1 MKIELFWTNEDSF
14 KLNFPFYIAK
24 RYIIST
30 SKNNAINIINRIASM
45 GIIVG
50 ALALFVVLSVFSGLK
65 EFSLSFTNAM
75 DPDLKLNATLGKSI
89 VVTPIQERQIKQID
103 GLVSYSK
110 IIEERVLFTFDGKQ
124 EVTYLKGIDSLFTKV
139 NPIEKNLF
147 NGQWLA
153 PNTNQVVVGYGI
165 AQKFSMGLLDF
176 NRPLQVFVPKPGKGA
191 IENPEQAFNQ
201 SDLLPIGIYTI
212 NEDLDSKYVFAD
224 LGLAQELL
232 EFQPNQVSGLEIK
245 IQKGANE
252 KAVIEQL
259 QTIFKNTITVKNRAQ
274 LNESLYKMLNTEN
287 IAVYLIFT
295 LVIVVALFNLIGALI
310 MMILDKKGNLK
321 TLFNL
326 GVEIKDLRKI
336 FLLQGTLLSVF
347 GGGIG
352 LILGIVIIVLQQQFQ
367 LIMIT
372 PTLAYPVVFTLENVL
387 IVLGTIISLGFIA
400 SLIASSRVSKK
411 LLD

>member
-1 MKIELFWTNEDSF
+1 M
-14 KLNFPFYIAK
+14 NFPLYIAK
-24 RYIIST
+24 RYIISN
-30 SKNNAINIINRIASM
+30 SKNNAINTINRIASM

-50 ALALFVVLSVFSGLK
+50 SLALFVVLSVFTGLK
-65 EFSLSFTNAM
+65 DFSLSFTNDI
-75 DPDLKLNATLGKSI
+75 DPDLKVSTTLGKSFLI
-89 VVTPIQERQIKQID
+89 SPIQESQIKKID
-103 GLVSYSK
+103 GIASFSK

-124 EVTYLKGIDSLFTKV
+124 EVTYLKGIDSNFIKV
-139 NPIEKNLF
+139 NAIEKKLF
-147 NGQWLA
+147 NGQWLS
-153 PNTNQVVVGYGI
+153 PDTYQVVVGYGI
-165 AQKFSMGLLDF
+165 SQKFSMGLLDF
-176 NRPLQVFVPKPGKGA
+176 NNQLEVFVPKPGKGA
-191 IENPEQAFNQ
+191 IENPEQAFNKT
-201 SDLLPIGIYTI
+201 DIIPVGIYAI
-212 NEDLDSKYVFAD
+212 SEDLDSKYVFAD

-232 EFQPNQVSGLEIK
+232 EYNTNQISGIEIK
-245 IQKGANE
+245 TKTAADEAAI
-252 KAVIEQL
+252 IDQL
-259 QTIFKNTITVKNRAQ
+259 QTIFNNKITVKNRAQ

-321 TLFNL
+321 TMFNL
-326 GVEIKDLRKI
+326 GTEIKDLRKI

-347 GGGIG
+347 GGIIG
-352 LILGIVIIVLQQQFQ
+352 LVLGIVIVLLQQQYQ

-387 IVLGTIISLGFIA
+387 IVMTTIVTLGFIA

>member
-1 MKIELFWTNEDSF
+1 M
-14 KLNFPFYIAK
+14 NFPLYIAK
-24 RYIIST
+24 RYIFSN

-50 ALALFVVLSVFSGLK
+50 AMALFVVLSVFSGLK
-65 EFSLSFTNAM
+65 VFSLSFTNAI
-75 DPDLKLNATLGKSI
+75 DPDLKISSTLGKSFL
-89 VVTPIQERQIKQID
+89 VSPQQENQIKHIE
-103 GLVSYSK
+103 GVASYTK
-110 IIEERVLFTFDGKQ
+110 IIEERVLFTFNGKQ
-124 EVTYLKGIDSLFTKV
+124 EVTYLKGVDANFTKV
-139 NPIEKNLF
+139 NAIQQKLF
-147 NGQWLA
+147 NGQWFK
-153 PNTNQVVVGYGI
+153 PDTYQVVVGYGI

-176 NRPLQVFVPKPGKGA
+176 NNLLEVMAPKPGKGA
-191 IENPEQAFNQ
+191 IENPQDAFNTT
-201 SDLLPIGIYTI
+201 DLLPVGIYAI
-212 NEDLDSKYVFAD
+212 SEDLDSKYVFAD

-232 EFQPNQVSGLEIK
+232 QYQTNQISGMEFKTK
-245 IQKGANE
+245 IGADE
-252 KAVIEQL
+252 SAITTKL
-259 QTIFKNTITVKNRAQ
+259 QTIFNRKIRVKNRAQ

-295 LVIVVALFNLIGALI
+295 LVIIVALFNLIGALI

-326 GVEIKDLRKI
+326 GTEIKDLRKI

-347 GGGIG
+347 GGIIG
-352 LILGIVIIVLQQQFQ
+352 LVLGILIVLLQEHFQ

-387 IVLGTIISLGFIA
+387 LVMGTIVILGFIA

>member
-1 MKIELFWTNEDSF
+1 
-14 KLNFPFYIAK
+14 
-24 RYIIST
+24 
-30 SKNNAINIINRIASM
+30 M
-45 GIIVG
+45 GIIIG

-65 EFSLSFTNAM
+65 EFSLSFTNAI

-89 VVTPIQERQIKQID
+89 LITPEQERQIKQIN

-124 EVTYLKGIDSLFTKV
+124 QVTYLKGIDSLFTKV
-139 NPIEKNLF
+139 NPVEKNLF

-165 AQKFSMGLLDF
+165 AQQFSMGLLDF
-176 NRPLQVFVPKPGKGA
+176 NRPLEVFVPKPGKGA

-201 SDLLPIGIYTI
+201 SDLLPIGIYTV

-232 EFQPNQVSGLEIK
+232 EYKPNQVSGLEIK
-245 IQKGANE
+245 IQKGTNE
-252 KAVIEQL
+252 NAVIEQL
-259 QTIFKNTITVKNRAQ
+259 QSIFNNTITVKNRAQ

-326 GVEIKDLRKI
+326 GVEIKDLRKM
-336 FLLQGTLLSVF
+336 FLLQCTLLSVF
-347 GGGIG
+347 GGVIG
-352 LILGIVIIVLQQQFQ
+352 LLLGIVIVVLQQQFE

-372 PTLAYPVVFTLENVL
+372 PTMAYPIVFTLENVL